1 MPTMTEILGFSP
13 IMPYIILIIGF
24 FLLIKGA
31 DYFVDGCSSVA
42 KKFHIPT
49 IIIGLTIAAFG
60 TSAPEAAV
68 SITSSM
74 KEAND
79 MSVSNVIGS
88 NMFNLLMVIGLCS
101 IIKPLKVSNAI
112 IKRDFPICIIVTA
125 IILLM
130 AADCFIHG
138 ISASVIS
145 RFDGI
150 FLLAIFTCYI
160 FLLIYNTLNARK
172 KHSAGTHDDGDNEIK
187 TMATGKSIL
196 CIIAGVTAVL
206 AGGEF
211 VVDSASDIAYSFG
224 LSGTFVGLTIV
235 AIGTSL
241 PELVTSIIASFKG
254 ENDLALGN
262 VVGSNLFN
270 ILFVLGIAATVS
282 PIHLS
287 DITDS
292 EFILYDII
300 VLTCITVLAYVF
312 SLIKKKITK
321 TEGAIMVFIYVCYMI
336 YIVIR

>member
-1 MPTMTEILGFSP
+1 MPSMTSILGFSP
-13 IMPYIILIIGF
+13 FMPYIVLIVGF

-42 KKFHIPT
+42 KTFHIPT

-68 SITSSM
+68 SITSSL
-74 KEAND
+74 KGAND

-88 NMFNLLMVIGLCS
+88 NLFNLLMVIGLCS
-101 IIKPLKVSNAI
+101 IIKPLKVSGPI
-112 IKRDFPICIIVTA
+112 IKRDFPICIVVTA
-125 IILLM
+125 IMLLM
-130 AADCFIHG
+130 AADCFMNG
-138 ISASVIS
+138 FKASVIS
-145 RFDGI
+145 RIDGI

-160 FLLIYNTLNARK
+160 FLLIHNTMSARK
-172 KHSAGTHDDGDNEIK
+172 KYSADTHDGEDEEIK
-187 TMATGKSIL
+187 TMSTGKSI
-196 CIIAGVTAVL
+196 IYIVAGVIAVL

-211 VVDSASDIAYSFG
+211 VVDSASQIAFSFG
-224 LSGTFVGLTIV
+224 LSNTFVGLTIV

-270 ILFVLGIAATVS
+270 ILFVLGIASTVS
-282 PIHLS
+282 PINLS
-287 DITDS
+287 GIADS

-300 VLTCITVLAYVF
+300 VLTCITILAYVF
-312 SLIKKKITK
+312 SLVKKNITK
-321 TEGAIMVFIYVCYMI
+321 AEGSIMVLIYVCYMI